1 MTITLNFKTMNNSEI
16 SRQRFAEYVR
26 QGWHSNPEVLE
37 ALKSGKTTPQDQAE
51 AYFDVDET
59 EGLSINDA
67 AEVIE
72 RAMKSTEY

>member
-1 MTITLNFKTMNNSEI
+1 MKNSEI

-37 ALKSGKTTPQDQAE
+37 ALKKGETTPQDQAV

-59 EGLSINDA
+59 EGLSVEEA
-67 AEVIE
+67 TQVIE
-72 RAMKSTEY
+72 RAMKCPEY